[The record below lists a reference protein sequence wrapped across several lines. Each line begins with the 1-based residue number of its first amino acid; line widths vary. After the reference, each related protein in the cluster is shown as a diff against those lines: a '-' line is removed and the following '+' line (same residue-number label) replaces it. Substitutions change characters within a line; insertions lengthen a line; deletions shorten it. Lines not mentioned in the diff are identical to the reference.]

1 MSKPITA
8 ADLVAAARSRI
19 VEVGSADFA
28 ASRGQAI
35 LVDVREPDEFA
46 AGHIEGAVNIPRG
59 VLEFQVDAHPALAC
73 ATDPALARKDMP
85 LVLVCRSGGRA
96 ALAADSLQAMGFA
109 DVRSIAGGVLGWQQA
124 GLPLV

>member
-1 MSKPITA
+1 MKILLQALLLCFVLTVQAGELTFNGIKPAVI
-8 ADLVAAARSRI
+8 
-19 VEVGSADFA
+19 
-28 ASRGQAI
+28 
-35 LVDVREPDEFA
+35 VDVRSPQEFV

-73 ATDPALARKDMP
+73 AIDPALQRKDLP
-85 LVLVCRSGGRA
+85 LVVVCRSGGRA